1 MSVDLKKINIM
12 NNTFDIKRFGNV
24 VRHDGMSYFPNF
36 GWTLVVLWSIPV
48 IFWIMTYVS
57 DGVYTNRD
65 ILISLLMWLSLIIVP
80 SRLYKNVNDP
90 RKGMLYAMTPASS
103 LEKFL
108 RMFLYCV
115 VVTPIVYMLGAI
127 AIDTILALKPGT
139 NPYDGFI
146 FKDFKGLLLP
156 DLVHVGDD
164 EMNRQFA
171 EYILDKNRILIN
183 IIQYLCVS
191 SIFMFTNML
200 FKKRKLSK
208 TIGILTLIGIIL
220 TILIVRI
227 ASDINVEFLD
237 DYTDK
242 EITAFVNNIVD
253 NFYSIMFCIYATL
266 SAVLL
271 YFTYYKIK
279 RQTY

>member
-1 MSVDLKKINIM
+1 M

-24 VRHDGMSYFPNF
+24 VRRDGMSYFKNF

-57 DGVYTNRD
+57 DGVYTSRD

-80 SRLYKNVNDP
+80 SRLYKNVNDS

-108 RMFLYCV
+108 SMFLYCV
-115 VVTPIVYMLGAI
+115 LVTPIIYMLGAI

-171 EYILDKNRILIN
+171 EHILDKNRILIN
-183 IIQYLCVS
+183 IIQFLCVS
-191 SIFMFTNML
+191 SIFMFTNMI

-208 TIGILTLIGIIL
+208 TIGILTLVGIIL
-220 TILIVRI
+220 IILTVVFSVNI
-227 ASDINVEFLD
+227 DYEFLE
-237 DYTDK
+237 DYTED
-242 EITAFVNNIVD
+242 ELVDYMIRVYDCVLHFILCTA
-253 NFYSIMFCIYATL
+253 ATL
-266 SAVLL
+266 SIIFL
-271 YFTYYKIK
+271 YLTYRKIK

>member
-1 MSVDLKKINIM
+1 M
-12 NNTFDIKRFGNV
+12 NNTFNIKRFGNV
-24 VRHDGMSYFPNF
+24 VRRDGMSYFQNF
-36 GWTLVVLWSIPV
+36 GWTLIVLWVLPV
-48 IFWIMTYVS
+48 IMWFLTYIS
-57 DGVYTNRD
+57 METFDTGVISNRD
-65 ILISLLMWLSLIIVP
+65 TKISILMWLSLMIVP
-80 SRLYKNVNDP
+80 SRLYKNYNDS
-90 RKGMLYAMTPASS
+90 RKGVILAMTPASS

-108 RMFLYCV
+108 SMILYCV
-115 VVTPIVYMLGAI
+115 VITPIVYLIGALF
-127 AIDTILALKPGT
+127 IDTILALKPGT
-139 NPYDGFI
+139 NPYEGFI

-171 EYILDKNRILIN
+171 EHILDKNRILIN
-183 IIQYLCVS
+183 IIQFLYVS

-227 ASDINVEFLD
+227 ASDIDVEFLD
-237 DYTDK
+237 DYTDD
-242 EITAFVNNIVD
+242 EISVFVNNVVD

>member
-1 MSVDLKKINIM
+1 M

-24 VRHDGMSYFPNF
+24 VRHDGMSCFKNF

-80 SRLYKNVNDP
+80 SRLYKDVNDS

-108 RMFLYCV
+108 SMFLYCV
-115 VVTPIVYMLGAI
+115 LVTPIVYMLGAI
-127 AIDTILALKPGT
+127 AIDTILALKPGN

-146 FKDFKGLLLP
+146 FKDFNGLLLP

-183 IIQYLCVS
+183 IIQFLCVS

-227 ASDINVEFLD
+227 ASDIDVEFLE
-237 DYTDK
+237 DYTDD
-242 EITAFVNNIVD
+242 EISVFVNNVVD

>member
-1 MSVDLKKINIM
+1 
-12 NNTFDIKRFGNV
+12 
-24 VRHDGMSYFPNF
+24 
-36 GWTLVVLWSIPV
+36 
-48 IFWIMTYVS
+48 
-57 DGVYTNRD
+57 
-65 ILISLLMWLSLIIVP
+65 
-80 SRLYKNVNDP
+80 
-90 RKGMLYAMTPASS
+90 MTPASS

-108 RMFLYCV
+108 SMFLYCV
-115 VVTPIVYMLGAI
+115 LVTPIIYMLGAI

-139 NPYDGFI
+139 NPYYGFI
-146 FKDFKGLLLP
+146 FNEFNGLRLS

-164 EMNRQFA
+164 EMNRQFV
-171 EYILDKNRILIN
+171 EHILDKNRILIN
-183 IIQYLCVS
+183 IIQFLYVS
-191 SIFMFTNML
+191 SIFMFANMI

-237 DYTDK
+237 DYTDE
-242 EITAFVNNIVD
+242 EITAFVNKVVD
-253 NFYSIMFCIYATL
+253 YFYIIMLSLSAIL